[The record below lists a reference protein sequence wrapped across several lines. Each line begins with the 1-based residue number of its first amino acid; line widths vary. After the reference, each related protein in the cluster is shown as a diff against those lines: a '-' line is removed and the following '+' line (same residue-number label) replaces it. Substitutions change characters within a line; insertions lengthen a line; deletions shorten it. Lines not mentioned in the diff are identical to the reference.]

1 LAQQTIYENPQYTED
16 ALIIQAIL
24 EYSIDVGTEDYFIRK
39 DITEDHLFPKY
50 KEYKIFSKIK
60 DKSKDHVKRAYIQ
73 QAIVPHLEKLTYL
86 ELVEIEEYELKIKKF
101 R

>member
-39 DITEDHLFPKY
+39 DITEDHYFQNIKNIKY
-50 KEYKIFSKIK
+50 FQRSKISPK
-60 DKSKDHVKRAYIQ
+60 ITSKEPISNR
-73 QAIVPHLEKLTYL
+73 L
-86 ELVEIEEYELKIKKF
+86 
-101 R
+101 